1 MSVSVS
7 TIKSTSNKSNRSPA
21 RTCKTT
27 TRKKQTTPAKDST
40 RKKQTTFLRCCKPH
54 LEEIRNDIE
63 FGCSISEICVK
74 YGFNRTN
81 FYKWMKKYPELAE
94 VVEHARIV
102 KIEQLEK
109 TVFMYA
115 TDGDPAVR
123 SSAVRAAEFILKAE
137 NPDKYVP
144 KDKLQVEGDLTF
156 GDALGAV
163 AARRQRRLAEEDG
176 GA

>member
-7 TIKSTSNKSNRSPA
+7 TIKSTSNKSNKSPA
-21 RTCKTT
+21 RTRKTT
-27 TRKKQTTPAKDST
+27 T
-40 RKKQTTFLRCCKPH
+40 RKKQTTFLRCCKPY
-54 LEEIRNDIE
+54 LENIRNDIE
-63 FGCSISEICVK
+63 YGCSISEVCVK

-81 FYKWMKKYPELAE
+81 FYKWLKKHPELAE
-94 VVEHARIV
+94 VVEHARLV
-102 KIEQLEK
+102 KIEKLEK
-109 TVFMYA
+109 TVFAYA